1 MPSLDASDE
10 QRLAVRVQQR
20 DEEALMDL
28 ARSQLALVVQYAR
41 RYAHLG
47 VPLLDLVH
55 DGNLALLEAARRF
68 QPGRAERF
76 AASALWWV
84 RQAVLHRV
92 TQGPGPLGFADED
105 GVTGR
110 LAVALAEAVEQ
121 AGRLPDEA
129 GSELSAHDVRML
141 DEQWRRVAAPL
152 PLGSDEDF
160 DLDELAPLVS
170 GDEADPL
177 RQALASDL
185 ETSLLELEPKER
197 RALELRLGLIDGEPR
212 SVDQVSDRLR
222 VSAARAERLSQRAV
236 GKLRRQRAWRSP
248 LN

>member
-10 QRLAVRVQQR
+10 QRLAARVQQR

-47 VPLLDLVH
+47 VPLIELVH

-68 QPGRAERF
+68 QPGTPERF

-105 GVTGR
+105 GATGR

-129 GSELSAHDVRML
+129 ASELSAHDVRML

-177 RQALASDL
+177 RQAL
-185 ETSLLELEPKER
+185 
-197 RALELRLGLIDGEPR
+197 ELRLGLIDGEPR
-212 SVDQVSDRLR
+212 SVDQVGDRLR